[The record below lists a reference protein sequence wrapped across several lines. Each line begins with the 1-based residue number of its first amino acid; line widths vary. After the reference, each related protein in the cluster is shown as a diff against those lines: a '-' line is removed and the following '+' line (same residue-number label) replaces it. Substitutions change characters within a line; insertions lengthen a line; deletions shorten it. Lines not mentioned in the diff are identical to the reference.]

1 MRSLRLYLPQACG
14 IRVNV
19 ICPWMTDTIMVS
31 GFAAAWKAEGLPVN
45 TAEDVA
51 RVALGVTCQ
60 DDMNGK
66 SLWVEGGRAWEV
78 EDKIDLLEP
87 QWLGKQASQS
97 LARGQALLG
106 KVSSYWLPGHRV
118 CEGELT

>member
-45 TAEDVA
+45 TAEDVG

-60 DDMNGK
+60 DVMNGK
-66 SLWVEGGRAWEV
+66 SLWVEGGRAWKWKTRLIFSSRNGWGNRRRRV
-78 EDKIDLLEP
+78 LRGGRPFLERY
-87 QWLGKQASQS
+87 LATGYRGTASAKAS
-97 LARGQALLG
+97 
-106 KVSSYWLPGHRV
+106 
-118 CEGELT
+118 